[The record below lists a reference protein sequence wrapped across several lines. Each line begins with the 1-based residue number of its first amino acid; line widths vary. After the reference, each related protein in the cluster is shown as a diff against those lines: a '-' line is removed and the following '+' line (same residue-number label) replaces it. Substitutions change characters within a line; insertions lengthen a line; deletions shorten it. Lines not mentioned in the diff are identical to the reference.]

1 MLYSSPMS
9 IETHLF
15 RYKSPLG
22 PIELELIDGIC
33 HRIMLE
39 STRAPECSPDHP
51 VALWL
56 RAYFMGKHLPL
67 PTIAAP
73 KSEFQARLRSALREI
88 PCGELRTYGELAKIL
103 KSSPRAVGQALGANP
118 LPIMIPC
125 HRVVAV
131 NGLGGF
137 SGGEGWKEK
146 LLGFE
151 KAI

>member
-1 MLYSSPMS
+1 MS
-9 IETHLF
+9 IETHLL
-15 RYKSPLG
+15 RYESPLG
-22 PIELELIDGIC
+22 PIGLELLGNVC
-33 HRIMLE
+33 HRLE
-39 STRAPECSPDHP
+39 LGVARDKECSPDHP
-51 VALWL
+51 IALWL
-56 RAYFMGKHLPL
+56 RAYFMGKHLAL
-67 PTIAAP
+67 PAIVPA
-73 KSEFQARLRSALREI
+73 KSRFQEQLRHALLDI
-88 PCGELRTYGELAKIL
+88 PAGQTRTYGELAKLL

-146 LLGFE
+146 LLRFE